1 MTKPQQKLDAKA
13 REAQILAASLKLAES
28 IGYTR
33 VTLQQIADAAGVAK
47 SLPLVYFGTMAG
59 WRRKLMRE
67 AVRSGNLKVIAQGL
81 AASDPHAKKAPDAL
95 RQQAAATL
103 CAA

>member
-1 MTKPQQKLDAKA
+1 MTKPQQKLDAKT

-28 IGYTR
+28 IGYSR

-59 WRRKLMRE
+59 WKRKVMRE
-67 AVRSGNLKVIAQGL
+67 AVRTSNLRVIAQGL
-81 AASDPHAKKAPDAL
+81 AAGDPHAKKASPEL
-95 RQQAAATL
+95 RTQAAATL
-103 CAA
+103 CA